1 MAIIVQKFG
10 GTSVATLERIRI
22 CARLV
27 KDELS
32 KGNHVAVV
40 VSAMA
45 GVTDLLVSQAGDL
58 SKLKTKTEL
67 AEYDQIV
74 ASGEQVAS
82 GLLALALQAIG
93 INARSWLG
101 WQLPLNSDDS
111 HGSSKITTLEV
122 SAIRKGFAQKQVAVL
137 AGFQGRTEDNRIS
150 TLGRGGSDTSAVALA
165 AALGAERCDIYTDVE
180 GVYTTDPRIVTS
192 AKKLAKISYEEMLEM
207 AALGAK
213 VLQTRS
219 VEMAMKYHVPIRV
232 LSSFSSK
239 GGTYVTCEEREME
252 KNIVTGIAYSNNE
265 ARVTVKKL
273 PDDSNSIANVFSLL
287 SDGEI
292 NVDMIVQNISED
304 SHEVDITF
312 TIPRNDL
319 ANATTILNNN
329 LQQLKFKSLTND
341 DKVAKISLIGL
352 GMRSHSGVAKRMFK
366 ILADKGI
373 RIMVISTSE
382 IKISVLIAEE
392 YTELAMRA
400 LHTEF
405 DLDGDVV

>member
-1 MAIIVQKFG
+1 
-10 GTSVATLERIRI
+10 
-22 CARLV
+22 
-27 KDELS
+27 
-32 KGNHVAVV
+32 
-40 VSAMA
+40 
-45 GVTDLLVSQAGDL
+45 
-58 SKLKTKTEL
+58 
-67 AEYDQIV
+67 
-74 ASGEQVAS
+74 
-82 GLLALALQAIG
+82 
-93 INARSWLG
+93 
-101 WQLPLNSDDS
+101 
-111 HGSSKITTLEV
+111 
-122 SAIRKGFAQKQVAVL
+122 
-137 AGFQGRTEDNRIS
+137 
-150 TLGRGGSDTSAVALA
+150 
-165 AALGAERCDIYTDVE
+165 
-180 GVYTTDPRIVTS
+180 
-192 AKKLAKISYEEMLEM
+192 
-207 AALGAK
+207 
-213 VLQTRS
+213 
-219 VEMAMKYHVPIRV
+219 
-232 LSSFSSK
+232 
-239 GGTYVTCEEREME
+239 ME